1 MVSMVLRGL
10 LLSVVLSAPLLRL
23 LLNKMRLPG
32 WNCFLGGGRSKQG
45 LWRRCFLSL
54 LLVVG
59 SLPLTELLLSW
70 WELEFVVVQLLLL
83 VPVEIDERHVNVPTA
98 VGTSGSETLTLMAR
112 GIAGLQRLIRGLSE
126 PVRSVGDLRLDGA
139 ANSGLLLTA
148 IRR

>member
-32 WNCFLGGGRSKQG
+32 WNCFLGGRSKQG

-98 VGTSGSETLTLMAR
+98 VGRSSSETLSLTAR